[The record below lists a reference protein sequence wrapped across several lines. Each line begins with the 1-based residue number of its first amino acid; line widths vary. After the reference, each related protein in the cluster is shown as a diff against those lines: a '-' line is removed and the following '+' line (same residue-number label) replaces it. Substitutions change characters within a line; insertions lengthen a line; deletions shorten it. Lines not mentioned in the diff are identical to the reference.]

1 MFSRI
6 SLINERIYAPY
17 KLAALV
23 EVLAEQGIPPEASLR
38 DSGLDPAQ
46 LYDASTLTSV
56 RQYAIVCHNAVSLCC
71 APDTAFKVGARLHL
85 SAYGMYGYALMSC
98 LSLRDFFRLGVKYH
112 HLATPALSIDWK
124 EDADRVIWFFP
135 DALISSPSRELKEFL
150 IEQQFSAHVT
160 HIRDVTSP
168 DCSPIKACFPY
179 RAPAHADRYP
189 EYLGCPCHFE
199 QEQCELVYDP
209 SLLDRKPQL
218 AHHITATLL
227 QETCDRLI
235 GQAKA
240 SVGASGE
247 VYRLMMSTPGILP
260 PMESVASAMN
270 MTSRTLR
277 RRLLAEKTSFVAIL
291 DDVRCSLALEYLK
304 TTKMSA
310 DDIATLLGFN
320 DSAAFRRAL
329 KRWTGKG
336 LGELRGPQPQ
346 EKHDMPGP
354 AAAAPSVLAGDRGH

>member
-1 MFSRI
+1 MLSRI

-23 EVLAEQGIPPEASLR
+23 EVLAEQGIAPEASLR
-38 DSGLDPAQ
+38 GSGIDPTQ
-46 LYDASTLTSV
+46 IYDASVLTSV
-56 RQYAIVCHNAVSLCC
+56 RQYAIVCRNAVSLSCE
-71 APDTAFKVGARLHL
+71 PDTAFRVGARLHL

-124 EDADRVIWFFP
+124 ENSDTVVWLFP

-160 HIRDVTSP
+160 HIRDVAGP
-168 DCSPIKACFPY
+168 DCSPIEARFSYP
-179 RAPAHADRYP
+179 APAHADRYP
-189 EYLGCPCHFE
+189 QHLDCPCHFDR
-199 QEQCELVYDP
+199 EQCELVYDAAI
-209 SLLDRKPQL
+209 LNRKPQL
-218 AHHITATLL
+218 AHNITATLL

-247 VYRLMMSTPGILP
+247 VYQIIMSTPGILP
-260 PMESVASAMN
+260 SMETVARAMN

-310 DDIATLLGFN
+310 EDIATLLGFN

-336 LGELRGPQPQ
+336 LGEIRGLPGL
-346 EKHDMPGP
+346 EKHQPGTGR
-354 AAAAPSVLAGDRGH
+354 AA

>member
-1 MFSRI
+1 MRVGMFSRI

-23 EVLAEQGIPPEASLR
+23 EVLAEQGIAPEASLR
-38 DSGLDPAQ
+38 DSGIEAAQ
-46 LYDASTLTSV
+46 LYDGATLTSV
-56 RQYAIVCHNAVSLCC
+56 RQYAIVCRNAVSLSC
-71 APDTAFKVGARLHL
+71 APDTGFRVGARLHL
-85 SAYGMYGYALMSC
+85 SAYGMYGYALLSC

-160 HIRDVTSP
+160 HIRDVTSA
-168 DCSPIKACFPY
+168 DCSPVRACFSYP
-179 RAPAHADRYP
+179 APAHADRYP
-189 EYLGCPCHFE
+189 DYLGCPCLFE
-199 QEQCELVYDP
+199 QEQCELVYEP

-247 VYRLMMSTPGILP
+247 VYRIMMSTPGVLP
-260 PMESVASAMN
+260 PMESVARAMN

-336 LGELRGPQPQ
+336 MGELRRQASADR
-346 EKHDMPGP
+346 HDM
-354 AAAAPSVLAGDRGH
+354 ASMRSAEIQ

>member
-1 MFSRI
+1 MSGSLLPRI

-17 KLAALV
+17 KIAALV
-23 EVLAEQGIPPEASLR
+23 EVLAEQGIAPEASLR
-38 DSGLDPAQ
+38 GTGIDPGQ
-46 LYDASTLTSV
+46 IYDAAVLTSV
-56 RQYAIVCHNAVSLCC
+56 RQYAIVCRNAVSLSCV
-71 APDTAFKVGARLHL
+71 PDTAFRVGERLHL
-85 SAYGMYGYALMSC
+85 TAYGMYGYALMSC

-112 HLATPALSIDWK
+112 HLATPALNIDWQ
-124 EDADRVIWFFP
+124 EYPETVVWLFP

-160 HIRDVTSP
+160 HIRDVAGS

-179 RAPAHADRYP
+179 ATPAHAGRYC
-189 EYLGCPCHFE
+189 EHLGCPCLFE
-199 QEQCELVYDP
+199 QEQCELVYDRA
-209 SLLDRKPQL
+209 LLDRKPQL

-247 VYRLMMSTPGILP
+247 VYQIIMSTPGILP
-260 PMESVASAMN
+260 SMETVASAMN

-336 LGELRGPQPQ
+336 LGAIRGQQ
-346 EKHDMPGP
+346 GSERLD
-354 AAAAPSVLAGDRGH
+354 SVNRHM